1 MKNRKFQYFWFY
13 CFVLIFIILLCSY
26 ISALKESFLDNNI
39 NNIKYKDMTNNYD
52 IQYHLSEDEIR
63 KQYKHKLNIL
73 YVKSISG
80 GYVGISMENTQNFP
94 IFYEPGTFQYS
105 STAYIPT
112 YEDAIQLSNIEERL

>member
-39 NNIKYKDMTNNYD
+39 NNIKYRNISNNYD

-73 YVKSISG
+73 YVKDPSG
-80 GYVGISMENTQNFP
+80 RYIGVNMEKTQNYP
-94 IFYEPGTFQYS
+94 SYYEPGTFLYS
-105 STAYIPT
+105 STAYVPT
-112 YEDAIQLSNIEERL
+112 YEDAIQLSNVKERM